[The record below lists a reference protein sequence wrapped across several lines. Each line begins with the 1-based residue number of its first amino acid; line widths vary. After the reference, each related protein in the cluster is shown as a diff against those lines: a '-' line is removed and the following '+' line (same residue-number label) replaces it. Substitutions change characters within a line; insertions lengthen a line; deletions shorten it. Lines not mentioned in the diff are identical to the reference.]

1 MSPFL
6 ELIFALLVIILFA
19 KIASF
24 LSIKIGQPSVLG
36 ELLVGILL
44 GPTLLDLTHL
54 PFLSDAHLTEV
65 VIELGEMGVLLL
77 MFIAGLE
84 LHFSELA
91 RNTRVSAYAGALGVL
106 FPVAL
111 GWGTGALFGF
121 SGANAL
127 FIGLIL
133 GATSVSISAQ
143 TLMEL
148 KMLRTRV
155 GLGLLGA
162 AVFDDILVILL
173 LSTVLAI
180 LSGGGGLASI
190 LLILLRIVLYLGL
203 SVAFGLWVL
212 PWLARRAAQLEISQ
226 AALSLALVIL
236 FLYGITAEVVG
247 GMAAI
252 TGAFLAGLM
261 FARTPEKERIERG
274 VRALAYSLF
283 VPVFFV
289 SIGLGINLREV
300 SSSALVLLLVISA
313 MGILG
318 KILGSGLGA
327 RLGGFSLKESLQL
340 GAGMVSRGEVGLI
353 VATIGL
359 QAGFVNADEFSA
371 VIGMVIVTTLITPPL
386 LRSLFA
392 NPGASG
398 GAQEEAPTQ
407 KQPSSTPETKTV
419 KPEEVR

>member
-1 MSPFL
+1 MSSFL
-6 ELIFALLVIILFA
+6 QLIFALLVIILAA
-19 KIASF
+19 KTASY
-24 LSIKIGQPSVLG
+24 LSVKLGQPSVLG

-54 PFLSDAHLTEV
+54 PFLTDTHLTEV
-65 VIELGEMGVLLL
+65 VHHLGELGVLLL

-84 LHFSELA
+84 LHLSDLA
-91 RNTRVSAYAGALGVL
+91 KNTKVSAYAGILGVV

-111 GWGTGALFGF
+111 GWGAGALFGF
-121 SGANAL
+121 DLPSSVFL
-127 FIGLIL
+127 GLIL

-148 KMLRTRV
+148 KVLRTRV

-173 LSTVLAI
+173 LSTALAI
-180 LSGGGGLASI
+180 FSGGGGLVSV
-190 LLILLRIVLYLGL
+190 LLIVLRILLYLGGSIAL
-203 SVAFGLWVL
+203 GLWVL
-212 PWLARRAAQLEISQ
+212 PWITRRVAKLDISQ
-226 AALSLALVIL
+226 PSLSLALVVLLI
-236 FLYGITAEVVG
+236 YGLAAELVG
-247 GMAAI
+247 NMAAI

-261 FARTPEKERIERG
+261 FARTAEKETIERG

-289 SIGLGINLREV
+289 SIGLGINLRDT
-300 SSSALVLLLVISA
+300 SSEMLIILFVIVII
-313 MGILG
+313 GVLG

-327 RLGGFSLKESLQL
+327 VLGGFSKMEALQL

-353 VATIGL
+353 VAAIGMTNGYVKD
-359 QAGFVNADEFSA
+359 AEFSA
-371 VIGMVIVTTLITPPL
+371 VIGMVIITTLITPPL

-392 NPGASG
+392 KKQTP
-398 GAQEEAPTQ
+398 QPTAH
-407 KQPSSTPETKTV
+407 K
-419 KPEEVR
+419 EVTDVSDPARSK